1 MSNSLRNIV
10 VFEPRSRWEPELQR
24 QFGNEA
30 VRVCGCRTIK
40 ELSSLVFPKTIINTV
55 NATEISDVVVLQV
68 SENAA
73 SCLQWITGLATQP
86 QAPAVV
92 VLCSPESAELE
103 WALRDAGVLEVM
115 IDEYSGQRLA
125 RCCRRLW

>member
-10 VFEPRSRWEPELQR
+10 VFEPRPRWEPELQR

-40 ELSSLVFPKTIINTV
+40 ELSSLVFPQTIK
-55 NATEISDVVVLQV
+55 NAANAVEIADVVVLHV

-73 SCLQWITGLATQP
+73 PCLQWITGLATQP

-92 VLCSPESAELE
+92 VLCSPELAELE
-103 WALRDAGVLEVM
+103 WTLRDAGVLEVM
-115 IDEYSGQRLA
+115 IDEYSGERLA